1 MIESPAMQV
10 PSRRFGEAVVLSPSG
25 PLDHSTAEAFQSALL
40 ARLDSCVAGGDRV
53 VLDLAGV
60 DYIASVG
67 LRVLMLA
74 SRKVKAQGGT
84 LVLAAMQPVV
94 KEIFDIS
101 RFAAILEAFPTVREA
116 LAKVAPGALS
126 AFDLA

>member
-1 MIESPAMQV
+1 MELPC
-10 PSRRFGEAVVLSPSG
+10 RRFGEAVVLSPSG
-25 PLDHSTAEAFQSALL
+25 RIDHATAEAFQNALL
-40 ARLDSCVAGGDRV
+40 ARLDGCAAGGDRV

-74 SRKVKAQGGT
+74 ARKVKAQGGT

-101 RFAAILEAFPTVREA
+101 RFAAILEAFPTVRDA
-116 LAKVAPGALS
+116 LAKVAPGAL
-126 AFDLA
+126 AGFDLA